1 MPVRNSAERAGVSDV
16 TEPVFVAVEASRENA
31 SRSRATTVN
40 AFNGSVFELVA
51 PAPRPVLLVNGDIDS
66 RSIYRMALAQAGIE
80 VISVGDS
87 GSGLRVA
94 QITQPKVIVLD
105 IPARRDGLDAATSMR
120 ADAGLRDT
128 MIIALADQAMTA
140 QQRELIEAE
149 FDRVLLKPI
158 EPSAVLAAVR
168 QGLGRQSSAPL
179 ATD

>member
-1 MPVRNSAERAGVSDV
+1 MTQRAV
-16 TEPVFVAVEASRENA
+16 VAVGPSRDNA

-40 AFNGSVFELVA
+40 AFNGSIFELVA

-80 VISVGDS
+80 VITVGDS

-94 QITQPKVIVLD
+94 RITHPKVIVLD
-105 IPARRDGLDAATSMR
+105 IPAKRDGFDAVTSMR
-120 ADAGLRDT
+120 AEAGLRDT
-128 MIIALADQAMTA
+128 TMIALADQAITA
-140 QQRELIEAE
+140 QQRALIDAE

-168 QGLGRQSSAPL
+168 QGLGRQNSTPL
-179 ATD
+179 ASD

>member
-1 MPVRNSAERAGVSDV
+1 M
-16 TEPVFVAVEASRENA
+16 
-31 SRSRATTVN
+31 N

-51 PAPRPVLLVNGDIDS
+51 PTPRPVLLVNGDIDS
-66 RSIYRMALAQAGIE
+66 RSMYRMALAEAGIE

-94 QITQPKVIVLD
+94 RITQPKVIVLD
-105 IPARRDGLDAATSMR
+105 IPAKRDGIDAAARMR

-128 MIIALADQAMTA
+128 TMIALADQQMPAP
-140 QQRELIEAE
+140 QRAIIEAE

-168 QGLGRQSSAPL
+168 QGLAWRPNSASVS
-179 ATD
+179 AD